1 MIVRW
6 LERAIVD
13 LEGIADYIAMDRP
26 DAALSIV
33 DRVEASAEAIPD
45 NPQRGRSGR
54 VSGTRELIIAGTPY
68 LIVYRI
74 SPNTIDVLRVL
85 HGAQQWPPS
94 H

>member
-6 LERAIVD
+6 LERAIAD
-13 LEGIADYIAMDRP
+13 LEDIADYIAMDNP
-26 DAALSIV
+26 NAALGIV
-33 DRVEASAEAIPD
+33 DRVEGSAAAIPD

-74 SPNTIDVLRVL
+74 SPDTIDVLRVL